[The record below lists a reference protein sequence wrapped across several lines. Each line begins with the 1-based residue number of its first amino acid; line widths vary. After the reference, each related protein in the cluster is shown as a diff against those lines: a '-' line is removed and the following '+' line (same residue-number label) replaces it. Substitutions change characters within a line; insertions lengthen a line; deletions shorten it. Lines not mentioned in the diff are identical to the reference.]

1 MWSIKQFQCHMS
13 ISDKSSVIYF
23 RCSSFP
29 RVFAPKQDSFPMMS
43 IKHAIHWLY
52 PHTILLGH
60 EGKMAVEDVLKVS
73 ACFTSFPSSTSPSLP
88 SPSLPISSFPFLSL
102 SFSLPA
108 PPSLL
113 SYFSLPIFLP
123 FPRLPLLLQAWRRG
137 RPADRG
143 GKHTAGCSV
152 REIGYIEQICESVGQ
167 MSDYMEDNKSY
178 ASHRWRR
185 NV

>member
-1 MWSIKQFQCHMS
+1 MWLIKQFQCHMS

-73 ACFTSFPSSTSPSLP
+73 ACFTSFPSSTFPPLP

-102 SFSLPA
+102 SLFFAHLYSAWLKSSSLLLTRHTLPA
-108 PPSLL
+108 EVWVAPPLTEEA
-113 SYFSLPIFLP
+113 
-123 FPRLPLLLQAWRRG
+123 PRAWLTCLPLPAYPMASGHSEGMQGSSVAW
-137 RPADRG
+137 P
-143 GKHTAGCSV
+143 S
-152 REIGYIEQICESVGQ
+152 
-167 MSDYMEDNKSY
+167 
-178 ASHRWRR
+178 
-185 NV
+185 